1 MEFKSISD
9 SDFYKKLINSLPGIF
24 YLYEK
29 LGDQV
34 FLRMWN
40 VNHEKDLEYSKEKL
54 HNMNGSEFFTKTE
67 FKRIAKGIVKV
78 FNEGTIQIKTKIVTK
93 SGKQIPYLLE
103 AFSFVDNDRHYIM
116 GVGIDITPQ
125 LNIESDLT
133 KSLIR
138 QNILKQDNIKIAEQL
153 ENKKRELIS
162 TALDISKT
170 NKLITYTIN
179 ELNKLIKT
187 QTDLELKNSLR
198 KIHNKLKFQ
207 SKKQDNWEVFK
218 LRFNEIHS
226 NFFNNLLCQ
235 HSNLTKSEIRFCA
248 YLYIRLSS
256 DQIGTILNVSS
267 MGIKK
272 TRYRIRKKIGLNTK
286 DSLDSYILNI

>member
-1 MEFKSISD
+1 LELKKEINLKISKEYIKPLIKPMEFKSISD

-103 AFSFVDNDRHYIM
+103 AFSFVDNDRHYMM

-179 ELNKLIKT
+179 EIN
-187 QTDLELKNSLR
+187 
-198 KIHNKLKFQ
+198 
-207 SKKQDNWEVFK
+207 
-218 LRFNEIHS
+218 
-226 NFFNNLLCQ
+226 
-235 HSNLTKSEIRFCA
+235 
-248 YLYIRLSS
+248 
-256 DQIGTILNVSS
+256 
-267 MGIKK
+267 
-272 TRYRIRKKIGLNTK
+272 
-286 DSLDSYILNI
+286 